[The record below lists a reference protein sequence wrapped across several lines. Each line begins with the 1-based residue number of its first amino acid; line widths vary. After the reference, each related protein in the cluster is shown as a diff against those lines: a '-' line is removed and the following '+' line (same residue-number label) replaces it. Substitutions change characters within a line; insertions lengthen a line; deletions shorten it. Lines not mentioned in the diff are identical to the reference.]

1 MKKITLTP
9 SIIAILLISLFACSE
24 DFLERPAQGNLDA
37 TTLANQTGVE
47 ANLISAYSLLDGW
60 ANYGNWGGT
69 SSNWIWGSVASDDA
83 YKGSEPGDQQ
93 PTADIELYQWGT
105 GGASDY
111 LDTKWQVTYDGINRA
126 NATIALLGTVE
137 GISQEDQD
145 RIKGEALFL
154 RAHYHFEAW
163 KLWKNIPYYT
173 EADEDFRKSNVGTDA
188 LPLILADLD
197 AAINL
202 LPETQSEIGRVT
214 SWTAKAV
221 KGRVQVYQEDWG
233 SALTTLRDVVNSGP
247 YALEDNFHYVF
258 DVAHNN
264 GPETVLAYQASVN
277 DGNPNG
283 ENGNR
288 NERLNF
294 PHSGSPFG
302 CCGFHQ
308 PSQNLV
314 NVFKVDANG
323 LPFLDGSWDDTDL
336 APTDVV
342 DPRLDWTTGRDDVP
356 FLDWGLHAPGWIR
369 DRAWAGPYSPK
380 KNIYEQGSGAGSS
393 VGWSAF
399 QLSSLNTHLLR
410 FADVMLLLAEAEI
423 NAGDIDIARD
433 LINQIRARAGQAA
446 QGPDGVAVV
455 VPIDDAG
462 ITWATY
468 DVGQYPAAGWDATLA
483 MDALK
488 MERRLELAMEGHR
501 FFDLRRWGEE
511 QQVLNTYLA
520 KEQTR
525 RAYLTAAFAVEARH
539 ALYPI
544 PSVQMELSK
553 VEGEDR
559 LIQNPG
565 W

>member
-1 MKKITLTP
+1 MKKIKLTP

-60 ANYGNWGGT
+60 AAYGNWGGT

-93 PTADIELYQWGT
+93 PTADVELYQWGT

-111 LDTKWQVTYDGINRA
+111 LNSKWEVSYDGVNRA
-126 NATIALLGTVE
+126 NATIALLGSVE
-137 GISQEDQD
+137 GIPAEDQD
-145 RIKGEALFL
+145 RIRGEALFL

-163 KLWKNIPYYT
+163 KMWQNIPYYT
-173 EADEDFRKSNVGTDA
+173 EADEDFRKTNVGTDA

-202 LPETQSEIGRVT
+202 LPPSQSEVGRVT

-221 KGRVQVYQEDWG
+221 KGRVQVYQKDWG
-233 SALTTLRDVVNSGP
+233 NARTTLDDVVNNGP

-288 NERLNF
+288 NDRLNF

-314 NVFKVDANG
+314 NVFKVNASG
-323 LPFLDGSWDDTDL
+323 LPLLDGSWNDADL

-342 DPRLDWTTGRDDVP
+342 DPRLDWTAGRDDVP

-380 KNIYEQGSGAGSS
+380 KNIYEQSSGGGSA
-393 VGWSAF
+393 VGWAQY
-399 QLSSLNTHLLR
+399 QLHSMNTHLLR

-423 NAGDIDIARD
+423 MAGDINIARD
-433 LINQIRARAGQAA
+433 LINQIRARAAQGA

-455 VPIDDAG
+455 VPINDAG

-468 DVGQYPAAGWDATLA
+468 DVQEYPAAGWDATLA
-483 MDALK
+483 MQALK

-501 FFDLRRWGEE
+501 FFDLRRWGDE
-511 QQVLNTYLA
+511 QSVMNTYLA
-520 KEQTR
+520 VEATK
-525 RAYLTAAFAVEARH
+525 RAYLTAAFAIEARH

-544 PSVQMELSK
+544 PVTQMELSK
-553 VEGEDR
+553 VDGEDR